1 MEMQYARI
9 SDALLL
15 SSNWSAVEHLKS
27 NVATIRNVKSVIE
40 HLVTQEHQST
50 DMSTK
55 CKISRAVTYLKNVRR
70 PGPGPPE

>member
-1 MEMQYARI
+1 MEIQYARI
-9 SDALLL
+9 YDALLL

-55 CKISRAVTYLKNVRR
+55 CKISQND
-70 PGPGPPE
+70 